1 MTSRPDCCICLEH
14 IQQIKKHLVTLLYQI
29 LRGGICKMKKRVLLG
44 IFAAFMVLSL
54 AACGAASESTSSDK
68 TNTSTS
74 TSSSSESSD
83 PEQIKESAKST
94 DMDII
99 YRAVRSARAFN
110 DEIAEKVAAQG
121 DLNELYT
128 YCDTARDS
136 MSSSMDEIEAV
147 EDESAADY
155 KDAANGYISNIYM
168 IAKYIQDFIDE
179 QDYDALTN
187 AQKSIEAVPYS
198 EEQVLSARKAYLE
211 QAGLTSEEIDTQIS
225 LG

>member
-1 MTSRPDCCICLEH
+1 M
-14 IQQIKKHLVTLLYQI
+14 KH
-29 LRGGICKMKKRVLLG
+29 RVLLG

-54 AACGAASESTSSDK
+54 AACGGASESTSSDK
-68 TNTSTS
+68 TNISTS
-74 TSSSSESSD
+74 TNSSSEPSD

-136 MSSSMDEIEAV
+136 MSSSMDEIEAI
-147 EDESAADY
+147 EDESATDY

>member
-1 MTSRPDCCICLEH
+1 M
-14 IQQIKKHLVTLLYQI
+14 KH
-29 LRGGICKMKKRVLLG
+29 RVILG

-54 AACGAASESTSSDK
+54 AACGGDSESTSSDK

-74 TSSSSESSD
+74 ANSSSESSKPSD
-83 PEQIKESAKST
+83 PEQIKESSKST

-110 DEIAEKVAAQG
+110 DEIARKVAAQG

-168 IAKYIQDFIDE
+168 IAKYIQDFIDD

-187 AQKSIEAVPYS
+187 AQKSIEAAPYA

>member
-1 MTSRPDCCICLEH
+1 
-14 IQQIKKHLVTLLYQI
+14 
-29 LRGGICKMKKRVLLG
+29 MKKRVLLG

>member
-1 MTSRPDCCICLEH
+1 M
-14 IQQIKKHLVTLLYQI
+14 KHRI
-29 LRGGICKMKKRVLLG
+29 LLG

-54 AACGAASESTSSDK
+54 AACGGDSESASSDK
-68 TNTSTS
+68 TNISTS
-74 TSSSSESSD
+74 TSSSSESSEPSD
-83 PEQIKESAKST
+83 SEQIKESAKST

-128 YCDTARDS
+128 YCDAARDS
-136 MSSSMDEIEAV
+136 MSRSMDEIEAV

-168 IAKYIQDFIDE
+168 IAKYIQDFIDD

-187 AQKSIEAVPYS
+187 AQKSIEAAPYA

>member
-1 MTSRPDCCICLEH
+1 
-14 IQQIKKHLVTLLYQI
+14 
-29 LRGGICKMKKRVLLG
+29 MKKRVLLG

-54 AACGAASESTSSDK
+54 AACGGDSESASSDK
-68 TNTSTS
+68 TNISTS
-74 TSSSSESSD
+74 TSSSSEPSD

-121 DLNELYT
+121 DLSELYT

-147 EDESAADY
+147 EDESATDY
-155 KDAANGYISNIYM
+155 KEAANGYISNIYM
-168 IAKYIQDFIDE
+168 IAKYIQDFIDD

-187 AQKSIEAVPYS
+187 AQKSIEAAPYA

>member
-1 MTSRPDCCICLEH
+1 
-14 IQQIKKHLVTLLYQI
+14 
-29 LRGGICKMKKRVLLG
+29 
-44 IFAAFMVLSL
+44 
-54 AACGAASESTSSDK
+54 
-68 TNTSTS
+68 
-74 TSSSSESSD
+74 
-83 PEQIKESAKST
+83 
-94 DMDII
+94 
-99 YRAVRSARAFN
+99 
-110 DEIAEKVAAQG
+110 
-121 DLNELYT
+121 
-128 YCDTARDS
+128 

>member
-1 MTSRPDCCICLEH
+1 M
-14 IQQIKKHLVTLLYQI
+14 KHRI
-29 LRGGICKMKKRVLLG
+29 LLG
-44 IFAAFMVLSL
+44 VFATFLALSL
-54 AACGAASESTSSDK
+54 AACGGDSESTSSDK
-68 TNTSTS
+68 ANTSVS

-136 MSSSMDEIEAV
+136 MSRSMDEIEAV

-155 KDAANGYISNIYM
+155 KEAANGYISNIYM
-168 IAKYIQDFIDE
+168 IAKYIQDFIDD

-187 AQKSIEAVPYS
+187 AQKSIEAAPYA